1 MVKNDSGKVRK
12 GGLNMEDY
20 KRILVVSRMSKY
32 CREAVHYGISLAR
45 KYDAELSILHVVHN
59 PFGLEGWNLPMVSLE
74 QEYKKIIEEAK
85 ADLDRIIREEKA
97 KGLPIKELIKT
108 GDPTEEVLKV
118 VKEEKIDLLVM
129 LAQEEWRLEHLL
141 FGRGNE
147 ELIRKMPCSILL
159 VKNEPKAVRW

>member
-1 MVKNDSGKVRK
+1 
-12 GGLNMEDY
+12 MEDY